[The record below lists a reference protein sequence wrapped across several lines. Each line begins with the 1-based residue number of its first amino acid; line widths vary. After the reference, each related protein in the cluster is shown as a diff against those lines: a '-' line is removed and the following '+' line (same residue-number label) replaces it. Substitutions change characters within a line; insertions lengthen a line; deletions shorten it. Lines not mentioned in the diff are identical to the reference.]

1 MAPILPINSPH
12 ERVVETLRRHW
23 VPLRCANALTEPLPR
38 SQVKEVS
45 RAALDTLL
53 TRQFRVGPL
62 PSPEVYAAILE
73 RVERRVQR
81 NQRIRIAIGYGPMK
95 NPNTTAHERADWAEF
110 FALCHLAAWHNKV
123 QPIYAPGLEIR
134 VVFDDS
140 TLAIANHA
148 DWHLMKSYMTSVN
161 ELIRLLGYDRLF
173 MPSFRQ
179 SSVAWVMRLGFYY
192 FARRRVRR
200 WERDPSNQEQID
212 RMLEFARR
220 NVSVPQNLT
229 EAARELYLRSASH
242 RYRVYWQA
250 LQMTGMT
257 ASKRR
262 VVAMYLDG
270 SQHHLRQSIALHLTS
285 LDKGQVAQPWQG
297 EGALADNGHGKLEPT
312 VLTAG
317 RLASLRLETV
327 DGLDLIAAPG
337 FGQIAVASPAVGKE
351 RPLRPRLEPRQTP
364 A

>member
-1 MAPILPINSPH
+1 
-12 ERVVETLRRHW
+12 VE
-23 VPLRCANALTEPLPR
+23 
-38 SQVKEVS
+38 EVS

-73 RVERRVQR
+73 RVRRRVQR

-95 NPNTTAHERADWAEF
+95 NPNTTPHDRADWAEF

-134 VVFDDS
+134 IVFDDS
-140 TLAIANHA
+140 TLAIANYA
-148 DWHLMKSYMTSVN
+148 DWHLMKSYMTSVDK
-161 ELIRLLGYDRLF
+161 LVRWLGYDHLF

-200 WERDPSNQEQID
+200 WERDPANQEQIN
-212 RMLEFARR
+212 RMHEFARR
-220 NVSVPQNLT
+220 NVSVPQNLS
-229 EAARELYLRSASH
+229 EAGRELYLQRASH

-297 EGALADNGHGKLEPT
+297 EGALLDNGHGKLEPI

-327 DGLDLIAAPG
+327 SGLDLIAAPG

-351 RPLRPRLEPRQTP
+351 TPLKPRLEPRQTP